1 MDVDSSFLMFQ
12 VGGLAGWR
20 VVKGPHFLRRGS
32 GCHWWARGGSWGG
45 AISPTRICFS
55 HLQTLLKLLFYG
67 SVVEVR
73 YFAPSPFGRILVS
86 SQVAKFAPAGFH
98 VKIVVHLSLPIVESV
113 HEGVAH
119 FILSVHMHFGQRR

>member
-1 MDVDSSFLMFQ
+1 MACGQGPALFEEGQWMSLVGTWWELGRSDITDANLFFASSL
-12 VGGLAGWR
+12 
-20 VVKGPHFLRRGS
+20 
-32 GCHWWARGGSWGG
+32 
-45 AISPTRICFS
+45 
-55 HLQTLLKLLFYG
+55 TLLKLLFYG

-98 VKIVVHLSLPIVESV
+98 VKIVVHLSLRIVESV